1 MEEGADKTLAQ
12 IQFNYQRQI
21 AEVTK
26 FGNELVKAQKDAE
39 EKAWKAANPNWE
51 KEGKI
56 FVKK

>member
-56 FVKK
+56 